1 MKKEEEVPIKNL
13 VDFAIDS
20 AILRMDNDKNPVV
33 DRNRLKMVLIEVFK
47 KREKRLERLLKEK
60 SKSNG

>member
-20 AILRMDNDKNPVV
+20 AILRVDNEKNPVV

-47 KREKRLERLLKEK
+47 IMVKVACCIRVVHFLYCM
-60 SKSNG
+60 

>member
-20 AILRMDNDKNPVV
+20 AILRVDNEKNPVV
-33 DRNRLKMVLIEVFK
+33 DRNRLKMILIEVFK

-60 SKSNG
+60 NKSNG

>member
-1 MKKEEEVPIKNL
+1 V
-13 VDFAIDS
+13 
-20 AILRMDNDKNPVV
+20 DNDKNPVV

-60 SKSNG
+60 NK

>member
-20 AILRMDNDKNPVV
+20 AILRVDNEKNPVV
-33 DRNRLKMVLIEVFK
+33 DRNRLKMILIEVFK
-47 KREKRLERLLKEK
+47 KREKRLERLLKDKKE
-60 SKSNG
+60 SF

>member
-1 MKKEEEVPIKNL
+1 MKKKEEVPLKNL
-13 VDFAIDS
+13 IDFAIDS
-20 AILRMDNDKNPVV
+20 AMLRNDNDKNPVV

-60 SKSNG
+60 NK

>member
-13 VDFAIDS
+13 VDFAVDS

-60 SKSNG
+60 NK

>member
-20 AILRMDNDKNPVV
+20 AILRVDNEKNPVV

-60 SKSNG
+60 SK

>member
-60 SKSNG
+60 NK

>member
-20 AILRMDNDKNPVV
+20 AILRVDNEKNPVV

-60 SKSNG
+60 SKSDG

>member
-20 AILRMDNDKNPVV
+20 AILRMDNEKNPVV

>member
-20 AILRMDNDKNPVV
+20 AILRVDNEKNPVV
-33 DRNRLKMVLIEVFK
+33 DRNRLKMILIEVFK
-47 KREKRLERLLKEK
+47 KREKRLERLLKDKKE
-60 SKSNG
+60 

>member
-20 AILRMDNDKNPVV
+20 AILRMDNEKNPVI

-47 KREKRLERLLKEK
+47 KREKRLERLLKDKKE
-60 SKSNG
+60 

>member
-20 AILRMDNDKNPVV
+20 AILRVDNEKNPVV

-47 KREKRLERLLKEK
+47 KREKRLERLLKAKKE
-60 SKSNG
+60 

>member
-20 AILRMDNDKNPVV
+20 AILRVDNEKNPVV
-33 DRNRLKMVLIEVFK
+33 DRNRLKMVLLEIVK

-60 SKSNG
+60 SKSDG

>member
-20 AILRMDNDKNPVV
+20 AILRMDNNKNPVV
-33 DRNRLKMVLIEVFK
+33 DRSRLKMVLIEVFK

-60 SKSNG
+60 NK

>member
-20 AILRMDNDKNPVV
+20 AMLRKDNENHPVV
-33 DRNRLKMVLIEVFK
+33 DRNRLKMVLLEIVK

-60 SKSNG
+60 NK

>member
-20 AILRMDNDKNPVV
+20 AILRVDNDKNPVV
-33 DRNRLKMVLIEVFK
+33 DRNRLKIVLIEVFK
-47 KREKRLERLLKEK
+47 KREKRLERLLKQK
-60 SKSNG
+60 NK

>member
-20 AILRMDNDKNPVV
+20 AILKVDNDKNPVV
-33 DRNRLKMVLIEVFK
+33 DRSRLKMVLIEVFK

-60 SKSNG
+60 NK

>member
-20 AILRMDNDKNPVV
+20 AILRVDNEKNPVV

-47 KREKRLERLLKEK
+47 KREKRLERLLIEK
-60 SKSNG
+60 NK

>member
-20 AILRMDNDKNPVV
+20 AILRMDNEKNPVV

-60 SKSNG
+60 NK

>member
-33 DRNRLKMVLIEVFK
+33 DRSRLKIVLIEVFK

-60 SKSNG
+60 NK

>member
-1 MKKEEEVPIKNL
+1 MKKEEEVPIENL

-60 SKSNG
+60 NK

>member
-20 AILRMDNDKNPVV
+20 AILRVDNEKNPVV

-47 KREKRLERLLKEK
+47 KREKRLERLIKDKKE
-60 SKSNG
+60 

>member
-20 AILRMDNDKNPVV
+20 AILRMDNEKNPVV

-47 KREKRLERLLKEK
+47 KREKRLERLLKDKKE
-60 SKSNG
+60 

>member
-20 AILRMDNDKNPVV
+20 AILRVDNDKNPVV
-33 DRNRLKMVLIEVFK
+33 DRNRLKMILIEVFK

-60 SKSNG
+60 NKSNG

>member
-20 AILRMDNDKNPVV
+20 AILRVDNEKNPVV

-47 KREKRLERLLKEK
+47 KREKRLERLLKDKKE
-60 SKSNG
+60 

>member
-33 DRNRLKMVLIEVFK
+33 DRNRLKMILIEVFK
-47 KREKRLERLLKEK
+47 KREKRLERLLKDKKE
-60 SKSNG
+60 

>member
-20 AILRMDNDKNPVV
+20 AILRVDNEKNPVV
-33 DRNRLKMVLIEVFK
+33 DRNRLKMILIEVFK
-47 KREKRLERLLKEK
+47 KREKRLERLLKAKKE
-60 SKSNG
+60 

>member
-1 MKKEEEVPIKNL
+1 MKQKEEVPIKNL

-20 AILRMDNDKNPVV
+20 AILRVDNEKNPVV
-33 DRNRLKMVLIEVFK
+33 DRNRLKMVLIEIFK

-60 SKSNG
+60 NK

>member
-20 AILRMDNDKNPVV
+20 AILRVDNEKNPAV

-60 SKSNG
+60 NK

>member
-20 AILRMDNDKNPVV
+20 AILRVDNEKNPVV
-33 DRNRLKMVLIEVFK
+33 DRNRLKMVLIEIFK
-47 KREKRLERLLKEK
+47 KREKRLEKLLKDKKE
-60 SKSNG
+60 